1 MELQIIESIS
11 KHAVTLVLVIGIL
24 MLTDKGIM
32 PTGMIAMLLLTGGII
47 GFLFRTLLLI
57 VRIAFIFFIVGL
69 LFF

>member
-11 KHAVTLVLVIGIL
+11 KRAVTLVLVIGIL